1 MDAGR
6 DGETTRETRRDERR
20 RDSRKRRGERQA
32 VDRGAMAWMQRRKR
46 DVQQVVNEDER
57 ITATGLFN
65 VRLLEIVQSQKCDLV
80 TQKLQTVTTFSL
92 GDLVTKNVEKALK
105 IKACAS
111 LCSTCNFQASQDER
125 AGDAFHVLPIGGSH
139 KLPPVFRLPRSDFAH
154 LTVCY
159 PPSLHVPCRLTKH
172 FIFPTDPSSRN
183 PTLICSHL
191 PFVVCVLAIRH
202 LNSLRFNQLGPSSLY
217 SASNL
222 SILTAASK
230 HASRSNTT
238 DAGRNILHY

>member
-1 MDAGR
+1 
-6 DGETTRETRRDERR
+6 
-20 RDSRKRRGERQA
+20 
-32 VDRGAMAWMQRRKR
+32 MAWMQRRKR

-125 AGDAFHVLPIGGSH
+125 AGDAFNVLPIGRSY
-139 KLPPVFRLPRSDFAH
+139 KLPPVFRLSWADVAH
-154 LTVCY
+154 LTVCC
-159 PPSLHVPCRLTKH
+159 PPYLYVLT
-172 FIFPTDPSSRN
+172 
-183 PTLICSHL
+183 HL
-191 PFVVCVLAIRH
+191 PHLPEAHPYMFLAVLPSTSFSQLTH
-202 LNSLRFNQLGPSSLY
+202 LPETQLLSVPIFLSWF
-217 SASNL
+217 AS
-222 SILTAASK
+222 
-230 HASRSNTT
+230 
-238 DAGRNILHY
+238 